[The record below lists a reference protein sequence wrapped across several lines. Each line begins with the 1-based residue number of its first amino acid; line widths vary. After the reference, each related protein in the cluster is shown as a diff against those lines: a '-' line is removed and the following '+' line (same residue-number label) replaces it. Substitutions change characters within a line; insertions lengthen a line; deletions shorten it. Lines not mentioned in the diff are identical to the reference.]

1 METTK
6 LFMNG
11 RSQAVRLSQK
21 YRFKGSSVAIKPV
34 GNGLLL
40 LPITNIGQMLQEAVD
55 SFEPNVKLERGEQTE
70 QLREFERIPAL
81 RLENWG

>member
-1 METTK
+1 METAK

-11 RSQAVRLSQK
+11 RSQAVRLPQK
-21 YRFKGSSVAIKPV
+21 YRFKGNSVAIKPV

-55 SFEPNVKLERGEQTE
+55 SFEPNVKLERSEQTE
-70 QLREFERIPAL
+70 QLREEFYVHP
-81 RLENWG
+81 